1 MVMGS
6 GLIERYSKI
15 KKEWKTAFCVSFVI
29 GLLTHIYKFTNT
41 LPNHDAL
48 YNAYCD
54 QNMIGLGRWLLAP
67 ACMFSS
73 FFDLP
78 WITGLTA
85 MVFLS
90 LSVVVLIE
98 IFEIVNPVA
107 IILVSGI
114 TVTFPAITE
123 SFFYEYTSDGYMLAM
138 LIASCAV
145 LAVKKGKNY
154 VGKIL
159 IPLLCVCCSCAI
171 YQAYAA
177 YAAVLLLCYL
187 IFIIFTEENTAGQLL
202 KWLGRQIL
210 IFCGGLMLY
219 YAVWR
224 ILLKIEGIPVSKYEG
239 INNVGKV
246 DAGLFGT
253 ALSQTIKE
261 FVQFFI
267 KWDIRKYG
275 VNTWI
280 VLGILFLFVFAAG
293 IIISVIRTELYKNK
307 PLLTL
312 MILSVFTIPF
322 AAFMWFFT
330 SYGVVYNIR
339 MEQSLCLLYVLTV
352 VLYDRFA
359 NVRPADAAAILIA
372 VCIVE
377 NALVANLYYYY
388 MNLAYE
394 KGYATAIEVSSR
406 IHMIDDGSAKY
417 IAVIGEIPGF
427 AYEDYKKPSLLGNLG
442 PLYVVDH
449 NLAANNILLPLF
461 LGNYTDFQLAY
472 YTNRDL
478 EVPVYKPV
486 DETAPVSGGWEL
498 RFPYVSAEMQKQ
510 LERSEEVKDMG
521 IWPALDS
528 IRQIGDIIVI
538 RFSALM
544 EQENVE

>member
-1 MVMGS
+1 MGN
-6 GLIERYSKI
+6 GIIGFYNNRI
-15 KKEWKTAFCVSFVI
+15 KKEWKTAFYASLVI
-29 GLLTHIYKFTNT
+29 SMLTHIYKFTNT

-48 YNAYCD
+48 YNIYCD

-78 WITGLTA
+78 WLTGLLA
-85 MVFLS
+85 IFFLS
-90 LSVVVLIE
+90 LSVVVLVE
-98 IFEIVNPVA
+98 IFGIVNPVA

-145 LAVKKGKNY
+145 LAVKKGRTY

-187 IFIIFTEENTAGQLL
+187 IFVILTGENTAVELL

-210 IFCGGLMLY
+210 IFAAGLLLY
-219 YAVWR
+219 YVVWR
-224 ILLKIEGIPVSKYEG
+224 ILLKVEGISVSGYEG
-239 INNVGKV
+239 IDNVGRV
-246 DAGLFGT
+246 DAGLLAS

-275 VNTWI
+275 FNTWI
-280 VLGILFLFVFAAG
+280 VLGILFLMVLAAG
-293 IIISVIRTELYKNK
+293 IIISVIKTELYKK
-307 PLLTL
+307 KILFILL
-312 MILSVFTIPF
+312 ILSLLAIPF

-359 NVRPADAAAILIA
+359 SIRPANAAAFLIA
-372 VCIVE
+372 VCIME
-377 NALVANLYYYY
+377 NAVVANIYYHY

-394 KGYATAIEVSSR
+394 KGYATAVEVSTR

-449 NLAANNILLPLF
+449 NLASNNILLPLF
-461 LGNYTDFQLAY
+461 LGNYTGFQLAY
-472 YTNRDL
+472 YTNRGL
-478 EVPVYKPV
+478 EVPLYKPV

-498 RFPYVSAEMQKQ
+498 RFPYVSAAMQKQ
-510 LERSEEVKDMG
+510 LEGSEEVKEMG
-521 IWPALDS
+521 VWPAADS
-528 IRQIGDIIVI
+528 IRQIGDTIVI
-538 RFSALM
+538 RFSTPL